1 MIVYRPIA
9 PLTVGS
15 SGLMS
20 ALVAM
25 ASTAVIGSPT
35 WKNAGGTSHGRSH
48 GAVPEGAGDP
58 TPVPEAV
65 AAGKRRPQRP

>member
-35 WKNAGGTSHGRSH
+35 WQNPGGTAYGTSHG
-48 GAVPEGAGDP
+48 AVSERAGDP
-58 TPVPEAV
+58 APVPEAV
-65 AAGKRRPQRP
+65 TAGKRRPQRP

>member
-35 WKNAGGTSHGRSH
+35 WQNAGGASH